1 MITQIPE
8 SGFVDFAAMGYDMNR
23 DVAMR
28 HVKRIENAPVTGP
41 QLLEVCENL
50 LTSPAGFYLRSSLQK
65 AGFIIYSCTVD
76 CRRVSGISEYNAQPP
91 ANSMLPRFDLPSIRL
106 HSF

>member
-8 SGFVDFAAMGYDMNR
+8 SGFIDFAAMGYDMNR
-23 DVAMR
+23 DV
-28 HVKRIENAPVTGP
+28 NAPVTGP

-76 CRRVSGISEYNAQPP
+76 CRRVSGIGYQRIQRTTTGKFNVAQ
-91 ANSMLPRFDLPSIRL
+91 I
-106 HSF
+106 

>member
-8 SGFVDFAAMGYDMNR
+8 SGFVDFAAMGYDINR

-41 QLLEVCENL
+41 QLLEVCES
-50 LTSPAGFYLRSSLQK
+50 T
-65 AGFIIYSCTVD
+65 C
-76 CRRVSGISEYNAQPP
+76 
-91 ANSMLPRFDLPSIRL
+91 
-106 HSF
+106 